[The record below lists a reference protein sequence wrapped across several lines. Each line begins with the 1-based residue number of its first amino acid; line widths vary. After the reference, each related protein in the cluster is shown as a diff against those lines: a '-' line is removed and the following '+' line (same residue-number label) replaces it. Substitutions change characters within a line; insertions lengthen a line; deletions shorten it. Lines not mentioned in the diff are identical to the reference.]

1 MRPEHRP
8 LRSILIHSY
17 MNLRFTTKAIGPREE
32 EVSGGKQS
40 FLSTTVKTVTLGRRG
55 STTPGALPDAFAF
68 AEDSAWRRWVEVR
81 CPGGR
86 NEVHLKRLLEHGACL
101 MLLSF
106 GLSVQGSNILG
117 ERCTQTAPPSV
128 CLCPGETRGALP
140 ASCPSLR
147 LTISF

>member
-1 MRPEHRP
+1 
-8 LRSILIHSY
+8 
-17 MNLRFTTKAIGPREE
+17 MNLRFTMKAIGPREE
-32 EVSGGKQS
+32 EVSGGKQT
-40 FLSTTVKTVTLGRRG
+40 FLSTTVKTVCHAWP
-55 STTPGALPDAFAF
+55 PGFNYT
-68 AEDSAWRRWVEVR
+68 R
-81 CPGGR
+81 CPARCICICRGLCLEALGGGTYGAWEGR

-117 ERCTQTAPPSV
+117 ERCKQTALSSV

-147 LTISF
+147 LSISF